1 MKVTLELNDE
11 DVVRTI
17 ASQYGK
23 EHERA
28 KYFDFP
34 SAVYSMYPQDAV
46 LSKDGKQV
54 GVSTWVG
61 YSSNE
66 RKQLTLAYLE
76 PEFAKPGTDVVFVWG
91 EPDGGSKKPTV
102 ESHKQVQIRA
112 IVCPVPYVAA
122 VRTSYAEGSW
132 RETGKVV

>member
-1 MKVTLELNDE
+1 MIKAL
-11 DVVRTI
+11 

-23 EHERA
+23 ENERA

-46 LSKDGKQV
+46 LSKDGSKQV

-66 RKQLTLAYLE
+66 RKELTLAYLT
-76 PEFAKPGTDVVFVWG
+76 PEYAVPGTEVIFVWG
-91 EPDGGSKKPTV
+91 EANGGSSKPTV

-112 IVCPVPYVAA
+112 IVCPVPYVAS
-122 VRTSYAEGSW
+122 VRSVYAEGSW
-132 RETGKVV
+132 REKGKA